1 MTSDELTLTQQP
13 NMASIGCLVW
23 DYLKTQKQSLKLIPH
38 ILLTHISKLLSQQKK
53 KTQNWK
59 ILFGL

>member
-1 MTSDELTLTQQP
+1 MTGDELTLTQQP
-13 NMASIGCLVW
+13 NRASIGCLVW

-38 ILLTHISKLLSQQKK
+38 IILTHISKLLAK